1 MKEALLVAIGA
12 VPGAWLRFDLV
23 NRLEP
28 MLPRRHWGTL
38 LVNLLACF
46 CLGLVMAL
54 RASGRLAPEALP
66 LLATGF
72 LGSLSTFSTWMMEV
86 LVCLRRRQR
95 RQGLGLLALSLPV
108 GLLALALGLRAGGQ
122 L

>member
-1 MKEALLVAIGA
+1 MNEALLVAIGA

-28 MLPRRHWGTL
+28 MLPRRHWGTVV
-38 LVNLLACF
+38 VNLLACF
-46 CLGLVMAL
+46 CLGLVVAL
-54 RASGRLAPEALP
+54 RASGRLGPPALP

-72 LGSLSTFSTWMMEV
+72 LGSLSTFSTWMVEV
-86 LVCLRRRQR
+86 LMCLQQRQR
-95 RQGLGLLALSLPV
+95 RQGLGLLALSLPA
-108 GLLALALGLRAGGQ
+108 GLLALAFGLRAGAQ